1 MKSLVSIKSLALASL
16 VVSCAPNAQAFPFN
30 PLSEEF
36 RSTLTK
42 HCSVRYAAAMALA
55 LSVLRYNF
63 KKSTNAPSRFNW
75 DKLDKE
81 YDGKALYEKLYVFL
95 TYMLTPENLW
105 YFIDDEIIGSASSK
119 SKLKAAK
126 DGSVEWSEEKKSKGL
141 FGKLHDTNKPVLKA
155 CGTAAAIGAF
165 LRQLS
170 AGHKFV
176 GELSNSIGDVDA
188 MVATFKA
195 LPEPTTK

>member
-1 MKSLVSIKSLALASL
+1 MKSLMSIKSLALASL
-16 VVSCAPNAQAFPFN
+16 VVSCAPNAQAFSFN
-30 PLSEEF
+30 PFSSDF
-36 RSTLTK
+36 ASTIK
-42 HCSVRYAAAMALA
+42 SHCSVRHAAAMALA

-63 KKSTNAPSRFNW
+63 KKSTNDPSRFDW

-126 DGSVEWSEEKKSKGL
+126 DGSIEWSEEKESKGL
-141 FGKLHDTNKPVLKA
+141 FGKLHDTNKPV
-155 CGTAAAIGAF
+155 
-165 LRQLS
+165 
-170 AGHKFV
+170 V
-176 GELSNSIGDVDA
+176 
-188 MVATFKA
+188 KA
-195 LPEPTTK
+195 LEAPEKIASTIAALYTMHKALGAHGINLIPYLVNQEINPSDGDAA